1 MLQVYIDAAAED
13 HADKDDERP
22 NIYFTY
28 SCLSSADL
36 YTYDLGSAKIPRD
49 LFFLSY
55 ISSASIVGIII
66 VFGLT

>member
-36 YTYDLGSAKIPRD
+36 
-49 LFFLSY
+49 
-55 ISSASIVGIII
+55 
-66 VFGLT
+66 

>member
-1 MLQVYIDAAAED
+1 MNKLLLKLIYCKKATDIWKRSPNFAAYIDAAAED

-36 YTYDLGSAKIPRD
+36 
-49 LFFLSY
+49 
-55 ISSASIVGIII
+55 
-66 VFGLT
+66 